1 MLIAVASVTFTF
13 HNVSINSA
21 APKQN
26 KNAEKQFTFH
36 NVSINS
42 EHVGT
47 HTMRKTLFT
56 FHNVSINSEKTM
68 IYVDTKNNLH
78 SIMYLLIR

>member
-1 MLIAVASVTFTF
+1 MEQYVNLV
-13 HNVSINSA
+13 
-21 APKQN
+21 
-26 KNAEKQFTFH
+26 FTFH

-78 SIMYLLIR
+78 SIMYLLIPSISKGITEYSTFTFHNVSINSSH

>member
-1 MLIAVASVTFTF
+1 MKTVNSLFTF

-42 EHVGT
+42 ATGSAAQQAET
-47 HTMRKTLFT
+47 Q
-56 FHNVSINSEKTM
+56 
-68 IYVDTKNNLH
+68 YLH
-78 SIMYLLIR
+78 SIMYLLILAIMVYFFAL